1 MGRNNAPSNTCLLA
15 RKYPIPAS
23 FLKIRLLLTFY
34 REHLLPSFA
43 PFYSPLGS
51 AFCVLPVTKP
61 RAFPLLNVPGS
72 LWLHTSLGHIAL
84 HTSLQD
90 GIQQELSEPGR
101 KSRASRQLSVF
112 KYIFIALAHLTQ
124 ANMRPKGL
132 IMCVS
137 HLFLLYCCIM
147 ILFCKK
153 NKGNL
158 CGFGQNKCCL
168 CASIPM
174 ILR

>member
-1 MGRNNAPSNTCLLA
+1 MLQATRAFWHGNTQSLPPSQHQASADLLPGAPSPFLRPLLFT
-15 RKYPIPAS
+15 P
-23 FLKIRLLLTFY
+23 
-34 REHLLPSFA
+34 
-43 PFYSPLGS
+43 GS

-72 LWLHTSLGHIAL
+72 LWLHTCRDHIAL

-90 GIQQELSEPGR
+90 RIQQELSEPGR
-101 KSRASRQLSVF
+101 KSRASRQLSVC
-112 KYIFIALAHLTQ
+112 KYIFIALAHLIQ

-137 HLFLLYCCIM
+137 HLFLLYCCLM